1 MQHAFN
7 FDPEL
12 LQVIN
17 IIEKLEEMG
26 LLHASRTFNLMDNPV
41 PLEKIDFYS
50 AYADLLKFS
59 PITMLMEKPTQQHKI
74 RLSLQIQITREK
86 PKLPPTN
93 KKIINLNTS
102 KNQTPKK

>member
-7 FDPEL
+7 FNPEL

-74 RLSLQIQITREK
+74 RLSL
-86 PKLPPTN
+86 
-93 KKIINLNTS
+93 
-102 KNQTPKK
+102 